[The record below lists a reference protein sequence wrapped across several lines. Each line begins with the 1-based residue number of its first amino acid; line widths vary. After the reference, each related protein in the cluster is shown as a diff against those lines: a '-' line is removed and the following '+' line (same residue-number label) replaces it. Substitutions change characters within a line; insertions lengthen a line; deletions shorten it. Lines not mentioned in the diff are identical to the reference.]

1 MPRETIVS
9 DFTDAAKHHH
19 TKDLADYLEYVNNI
33 PEIRGMKERSYRYLA
48 LREGDAVLDPGCGSG
63 YDAIRMAGMVGREGK
78 VLGIDLNE
86 HLLSIARENA
96 KGRDLP
102 VSFEVQDISRLDLHD
117 ESFDAIRIE
126 RTLQILK
133 DPGRVLDELV
143 RVLKPSGRLVAVE
156 PDWDTLVIDPGSRE
170 TEEAFFRFCNDQ
182 FPDGSTGRKLY
193 RYFKER
199 DLREVRVYAEPLL
212 IHDFEP
218 VFHLLNMKQ
227 FLPAAVKQGVIGH
240 DALALWQHEMKSA
253 SDDGQFTFAGLFF
266 VATGRK

>member
-9 DFTDAAKHHH
+9 DFTDADRHHN
-19 TKDLADYLEYVNNI
+19 TRELADYLEYVNTI
-33 PEIRGMKERSYRYLA
+33 PEIRGMKERSYHHLG
-48 LREGDAVLDPGCGSG
+48 LREGDVVLDPGCGSG
-63 YDAIRMAGMVGREGK
+63 YDAIRMAGMVGREGR

-86 HLLSIARENA
+86 QLLGIARENA
-96 KGRDLP
+96 KGKDLS
-102 VSFEVQDISRLDLHD
+102 VSFEVQDISRLNFPD
-117 ESFDAIRIE
+117 ESFDAIRLE

-133 DPGRVLDELV
+133 DPGQALDELV

-170 TEEAFFRFCNDQ
+170 TEEAFFRFCNNQ

-193 RYFKER
+193 RYFRER
-199 DLREVRVYAEPLL
+199 GLRDVKVYPEPLL
-212 IHDFEP
+212 MHDFEP

-227 FLPAAVKQGVIGH
+227 FIMAAEEQGVIGH
-240 DALALWQHEMKSA
+240 DTLAAWQQEMQSA
-253 SDDGQFTFAGLFF
+253 SDAGRFTFAGLFF